1 MTLMLHWFYELG
13 FNVGV
18 PVLVKCEKGKL
29 IIMANTAMVQLK
41 ESEKAFMEEET
52 KKLQQKFQKKKKA
65 LRARFVAERQAVY
78 AGEAADANV

>member
-1 MTLMLHWFYELG
+1 MLHWFYELG

-41 ESEKAFMEEET
+41 ESEKASVKERKSSQNRGVDT
-52 KKLQQKFQKKKKA
+52 KNRLT
-65 LRARFVAERQAVY
+65 
-78 AGEAADANV
+78 